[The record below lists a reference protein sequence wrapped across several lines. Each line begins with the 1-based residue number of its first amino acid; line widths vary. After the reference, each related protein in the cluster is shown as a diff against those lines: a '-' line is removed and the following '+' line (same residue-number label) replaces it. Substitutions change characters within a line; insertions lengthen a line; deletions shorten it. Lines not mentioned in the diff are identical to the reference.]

1 MPDSSLQE
9 RIRYKFDNFM
19 SKGTGS
25 LILGLAVVS
34 VVIISI
40 VSLVVALVGIAPGDG
55 DKVTFIE
62 AFWLSLMRTL
72 DAGTMGGDT
81 GWGFRLAMFVVTIGG
96 VFVISMLIGVLTSG
110 IESKM
115 EDLRKGRSRVIEK
128 NQTVILGWSEQ
139 VFTIISELVEANSN
153 QKDACIVVM
162 GDKDKVEMEDEIRE
176 KVGDTKTT
184 RVVCRSGNPI
194 DMSDL
199 NIVSLASSKS
209 ILVLSPETD
218 NPDAEVIKT
227 VVAIL
232 NHPERRPEPYHI
244 VAELR
249 DPKNYEIA
257 EVVGKDEVEWIQLG
271 DLIARIVAQTCRQ
284 SGLSTVYTE
293 LLDFGGDEIYFT
305 NPGPLTGK
313 TYRESLNRFES
324 NTVMGI
330 VPEGGVAALNPPMDT
345 VLKEG
350 DQLIVIAED
359 DDKIVLNDAPI
370 TFDESV
376 FATPVTT
383 AEKPE
388 KTLVLGWN
396 WRGEKIVRE
405 LDNYVAPKS
414 ELMIVHEDDE
424 IEKFARELK
433 KGLKNQSIKTTV
445 GDTTSRVVLEDL
457 EVAYFDHIIVLSD
470 SDRIPVQQ
478 ADSKT
483 LMTLLHL
490 RNMSEKSGK
499 DFAIVSEMQDVRNRN
514 LAEVTRADDFIV
526 SDKLVSLIMAQVS
539 ENKGLNDVFTD
550 MFDPE
555 GAEIYLKPAT
565 RYIQSGKETTF
576 ASIVEAASRLGE
588 TAIGFRL
595 EEFAHEADKGYGVH
609 VNPPKQGSIKL
620 DDLDKII
627 VLADS

>member
-1 MPDSSLQE
+1 MPDSSLKE

-19 SKGTGS
+19 SRGTGS
-25 LILGLAVVS
+25 LILGLGVAS
-34 VVIISI
+34 LVIII
-40 VSLVVALVGIAPGDG
+40 LVSLLVVLFGIAPGDG
-55 DKVTFIE
+55 DKVSFIE

-81 GWGFRLAMFVVTIGG
+81 GWGFRIAMLIVTFGG

-110 IESKM
+110 IEDKM
-115 EDLRKGRSRVIEK
+115 DELRKGRSRIIEK

-153 QKDACIVVM
+153 QPDSCIAIM
-162 GDKDKVEMEDEIRE
+162 GDHDKVEMEDEIRE
-176 KVGDTKTT
+176 KVGNTGKT

-199 NIVSLASSKS
+199 NIVSLNSSKS

-232 NHPERRPEPYHI
+232 NHPARREEPYHI

-257 EVVGKDEVEWIQLG
+257 QVVGKDEVEWIQLG
-271 DLIARIVAQTCRQ
+271 GLVARIIAQTCRQ
-284 SGLSTVYTE
+284 SGLSSVYTE

-305 NPGPLTGK
+305 DPKLLTGK
-313 TYRESLNRFES
+313 TYRESLNRFDT
-324 NTVMGI
+324 NTIMGI
-330 VPEGGVAALNPPMDT
+330 VPAGGVASLNPAMDT
-345 VLKEG
+345 ILKEG
-350 DQLIVIAED
+350 DRLIVIAED
-359 DDKIVLNDAPI
+359 DDKIVMTESSLS
-370 TFDESV
+370 FDESV
-376 FATPVTT
+376 MAK
-383 AEKPE
+383 AEKLEAKPE
-388 KTLVLGWN
+388 KTLILGWN
-396 WRGEKIVRE
+396 WRGINLVHE

-414 ELMIVHEDDE
+414 EVLIVHEDEE
-424 IEKFARELK
+424 IEKIARDLK
-433 KGLKNQSIKTTV
+433 RSVKNQTVKTIV
-445 GDTTSRVVLEDL
+445 GDTTARTVLEELDIL
-457 EVAYFDHIIVLSD
+457 TFDHIIVLSD
-470 SDRIPVQQ
+470 SDRLPVQQ

-490 RNMSEKSGK
+490 RNMSEKSNK

-539 ENKGLNDVFTD
+539 ENKGLNSVFTD

-555 GAEIYLKPAT
+555 GAEIYLKPASH
-565 RYIQSGKETTF
+565 YIQSGSETTF
-576 ASIVEAASRLGE
+576 ATVVEAAARLGE
-588 TAIGFRL
+588 TAIGYRL
-595 EEFAHEADKGYGVH
+595 DEYAHDAEKGYGVH
-609 VNPPKQGSIKL
+609 VNPPKLEKVIL
-620 DDLDKII
+620 DSQDKVI
-627 VLADS
+627 VLAED